1 MTPEAAVQ
9 IFRHALLTAA
19 LLCAPLLLL
28 AFVVGIVI
36 NLIQVVTSLQDSA
49 FSTIP
54 RLAAFLI
61 GFLLLLPWMTNHLM
75 TYTVALFGNLARH
88 AR

>member
-1 MTPEAAVQ
+1 MTPEAAIQLV
-9 IFRHALLTAA
+9 RGALMTAMWIA
-19 LLCAPLLLL
+19 APLLIV
-28 AFVVGIVI
+28 AFIVGIVI

-54 RLAAFLI
+54 RLAAFLAA
-61 GFLLLLPWMTNHLM
+61 FLLALPWMTSKM
-75 TYTVALFGNLARH
+75 MAYTTSLLGDLSRH